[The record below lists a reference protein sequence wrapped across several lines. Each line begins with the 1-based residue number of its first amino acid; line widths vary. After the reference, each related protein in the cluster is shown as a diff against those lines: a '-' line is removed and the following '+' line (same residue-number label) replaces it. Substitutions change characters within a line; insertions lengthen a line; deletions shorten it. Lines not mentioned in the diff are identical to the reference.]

1 MGGKQ
6 KKRQIRE
13 MQRATQLTLAQNAA
27 QNLEANRIAVREAEL
42 ARDQSAAQNAALIAA
57 EQESAKL
64 LAQVGKEK
72 NLRTEVI
79 NDEEVARKKL
89 RSMGRKSAYGFAR
102 PSGSGLGGGRTTLG

>member
-1 MGGKQ
+1 
-6 KKRQIRE
+6 
-13 MQRATQLTLAQNAA
+13 MQRATKLTLEQNAA

-79 NDEEVARKKL
+79 EDEEAARKKL
-89 RSMGRKSAYGFAR
+89 LSMSGMSSYRFAR

>member
-102 PSGSGLGGGRTTLG
+102 PSGSGLGGGSSTLG